1 VRTRTAPLL
10 NLSKRRSFVRPP
22 DLRLFACACPLEVCA
37 IPLPP
42 RGILPGKGVPYTYP
56 VHTHAYVRIR
66 TRVCMY
72 MISLTRPDVI
82 MASGLHQ
89 SYTIRMQYIAY
100 VFTQYT
106 HSHACMQLFTNRGA
120 EYRSRPRL
128 YCGLYLLGKPVWTT
142 RLFLLLVYATKD

>member
-1 VRTRTAPLL
+1 MSGLLTCGYSRVHALWRYAQYPYPPGVSCQGRVCRTRTPY
-10 NLSKRRSFVRPP
+10 
-22 DLRLFACACPLEVCA
+22 
-37 IPLPP
+37 IPMH
-42 RGILPGKGVPYTYP
+42 TY
-56 VHTHAYVRIR
+56 AYVH
-66 TRVCMY
+66 VCMY

-89 SYTIRMQYIAY
+89 SYTIRMQYITY